1 MGIQKN
7 RVAAITRSARITD
20 HLFGSTQ
27 HDASICFID
36 SKRPDESVHE
46 FVIRTLPDVVIKE
59 IADESD
65 EIEGVRL
72 RQIASAPVGKDF
84 KVIYL
89 INRICEGRIP
99 QIYAGGVLDILLETD
114 GIDEIKKAVSVVA
127 DGGHFLSIAVFN
139 SLPELHIRSF
149 YAMLDTRGAS
159 NRGAFGSGSL
169 TAKEEIVL
177 KLIAFGFSV
186 KEIAAEMKVSTKTIE
201 THKARAADK
210 LRLSTR
216 ASIVKYGMTKGW
228 FSTYYN

>member
-7 RVAAITRSARITD
+7 RVAVITRSAQTTD
-20 HLFGSTQ
+20 HLFGSIE

-36 SKRPDESVHE
+36 SKRPAESVND

-59 IADESD
+59 IAEESD
-65 EIEGVRL
+65 ETEGVHL
-72 RQIASAPVGKDF
+72 RQIASESFGKDF

-89 INRICEGRIP
+89 IDRVCEQRIP
-99 QIYAGGVLDILLETD
+99 QIYADGVLDILLETD
-114 GIDEIKKAVSVVA
+114 GVDEITKAVTIVA
-127 DGGHFLSIAVFN
+127 NGGHFLSTAVFN
-139 SLPELHIRSF
+139 SLPELNIRSF
-149 YAMLDTRGAS
+149 CSTINGSGAKP
-159 NRGAFGSGSL
+159 GAFGSGSL
-169 TAKEEIVL
+169 SAREEAVL

-201 THKARAADK
+201 TYKSRAADK

-228 FSTYYN
+228 FSTYFN